1 MDAETIVVGGGI
13 AGMSCARKLKEN
25 GRDVLLITEDL
36 GGRVCY
42 DPKLHNN
49 FGAVFCM
56 ENYDN
61 AFKLLDEDGPLE
73 VPLGKLMLH
82 SSPTKAFKGMSPT
95 MIASVPQLLRFK
107 SFMQKHFIPE
117 YAAYKKDCET
127 MPAAKALA
135 KHPKIDR
142 YYHMRASEIIDELGI
157 AKAADNFISKF
168 AYACTGSRVNELN
181 ALDFLNVTQGIV
193 VKLFNFTLDREK
205 FTNFLDG
212 RVEIASVRT
221 AEKGDGGWTV
231 RTEEGKTYT
240 AKNLVIATTGL
251 TTQKLLGIKEIRQ
264 PTKLVSYLVKGIPNQ
279 ETAKA
284 MAHYYSD
291 EFDVI
296 AIAQRPD
303 GLFNIYSRDEIDLGE
318 HFSDYEIVDYRIWN
332 EALFTY
338 GTSVLEQDWDENC
351 YIASDVNG
359 LGVEPA
365 AISGIYAANRILNVA

>member
-61 AFKLLDEDGPLE
+61 AFKILDEDGPLE

-240 AKNLVIATTGL
+240 C
-251 TTQKLLGIKEIRQ
+251 LLYTS
-264 PTKLVSYLVKGIPNQ
+264 PSP
-279 ETAKA
+279 
-284 MAHYYSD
+284 
-291 EFDVI
+291 
-296 AIAQRPD
+296 
-303 GLFNIYSRDEIDLGE
+303 RD
-318 HFSDYEIVDYRIWN
+318 
-332 EALFTY
+332 
-338 GTSVLEQDWDENC
+338 
-351 YIASDVNG
+351 
-359 LGVEPA
+359 
-365 AISGIYAANRILNVA
+365 